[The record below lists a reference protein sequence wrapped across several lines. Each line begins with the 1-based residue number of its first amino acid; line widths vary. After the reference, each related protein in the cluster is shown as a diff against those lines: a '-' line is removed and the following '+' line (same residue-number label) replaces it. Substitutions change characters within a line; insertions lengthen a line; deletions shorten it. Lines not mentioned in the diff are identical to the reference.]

1 MADEFF
7 DDDLGDDDLLLA
19 ADEAVVSRGSEPS
32 SSTSVNRLHQQ
43 PASTFRSA
51 AAIAPGPA
59 SRPAGAPPNLA
70 PRTLQRQ
77 ISIPRQQGT
86 VQLRQGQ
93 PLRQATLFGDTVDD
107 VEESQ
112 SYAVPAGAYRNDVN
126 REAPTHHELN
136 DEALR
141 TWVYPMNLGAIRDY
155 QYSIVKNSL
164 FNNTLVALPTGL
176 GKTFIAA
183 TVMLN
188 FYRWT
193 KKAQI
198 VFVAP
203 TKPLVSQQVDACF
216 NLVGIPRSETTL
228 LTGEISPGLRVE
240 EWQSKRVF
248 FMTPQT
254 LQNDLSAGYADPKNI
269 VLLVVDEAHRAVGE
283 YAYAKVVK
291 FIRRFSKSIR
301 VLALT
306 ATPGSKIET
315 VQEVIDNLGISHVE
329 IRTEES
335 LDIRQYVHR
344 RDIEEEVL
352 DPSDEI
358 IRVRE
363 LFSLALKP
371 LVDKMSQQNIYW
383 GRDPM
388 SLTTFGL
395 LKTQKEW
402 FAGPGRRANQGLQ
415 SMMRAVFGVL
425 TSLAHS
431 IKLLNFHGIKPFYE
445 NMSTFRSEVEAK
457 AKGGSKYRTALVKDK
472 SFVEMMDTI
481 ERWFGRPDFVGHPK
495 LTVLTD
501 RILNHF
507 MDQSTQA
514 SSSKVIVF
522 SEYRDSADE
531 IVRIL
536 NFHRPMIRAN
546 IFVGQADSKR
556 SEGMKQAQQIQTIED
571 FKAGKFNVL
580 VATSIGEEG
589 LDIGQVDLIICYDA
603 SASPI
608 RMLQRMGRTG
618 RKRAGR
624 IILLLMR
631 GKEEDNYAKSRDS
644 YSAMQKLICEG
655 SRFNFRF
662 DLSTRIVPRGI
673 IPAVDKR
680 TIEIPVENTQVQGL
694 PEPKKSRAPKKKKPP
709 KKFHMPDGVITG
721 FMKASDIGK
730 PLPKKQKTPEPL
742 ETDFIADIPPLKK
755 VALTKIQQSEFR
767 RVYQLVH
774 GQQDE
779 NVFVDIGKHPELQRT
794 LRPTAK
800 LRHGQYTERVVKLLS
815 RIATEGQEEY
825 PPLDPP
831 GYKHLPMP
839 ELIGSSDELDAAEE
853 ILDISEDEGVDVE
866 AHPARKR
873 PRLSDFVSSDE
884 GEPPTPDELGR
895 LKRKKQQT
903 TKQRQARNLDNDG
916 DTCDSEEEIRGDD
929 GDDGADLLDFIVS
942 DSDLEMETPPTRK
955 KKTKTVIS
963 RTRVKGDL
971 DDLDLLGSD
980 DMPSLSQ
987 LVNDKPAP
995 KSNPVNRNGPT
1006 TTKDGAAGAQKPK
1019 GKNKVWLV
1027 DSDEENDPEEGVMAG
1042 GLAKSD
1048 EDVPGLTQTQ
1058 RGRGRRMVADSESE

>member
-7 DDDLGDDDLLLA
+7 DDDLDDDDLLLA
-19 ADEAVVSRGSEPS
+19 VDEVLVSRSSAPS
-32 SSTSVNRLHQQ
+32 SSTSGAVVP
-43 PASTFRSA
+43 PAYQNNSGFQSVATIPPGATGARP
-51 AAIAPGPA
+51 PGP
-59 SRPAGAPPNLA
+59 PPNQP

-77 ISIPRQQGT
+77 ISIPRQQT
-86 VQLRQGQ
+86 ASQSRQGQ
-93 PLRQATLFGDTVDD
+93 LLRQATLFGDTV
-107 VEESQ
+107 Q
-112 SYAVPAGAYRNDVN
+112 
-126 REAPTHHELN
+126 EAPTHHELD
-136 DEALR
+136 DEALK

-183 TVMLN
+183 TAMLN

-203 TKPLVSQQVDACF
+203 TKPLVSQ
-216 NLVGIPRSETTL
+216 
-228 LTGEISPGLRVE
+228 
-240 EWQSKRVF
+240 
-248 FMTPQT
+248 QT

-283 YAYAKVVK
+283 YAYAKVIK
-291 FIRRFSKSIR
+291 FIRRFSNSVR

-358 IRVRE
+358 NQVKE
-363 LFSLALKP
+363 LFSLTLKP
-371 LVDKMSQQNIYW
+371 LVERLSQQNIYW

-388 SLTTFGL
+388 ALSTFGL
-395 LKTQKEW
+395 LKTQKDW

-415 SMMRAVFGVL
+415 SMMRAIFGVL

-431 IKLLNFHGIKPFYE
+431 IKLLNFHGIKPFYD
-445 NMSTFRSEVEAK
+445 NMATFRSEVEAK
-457 AKGGSKYRTALVKDK
+457 GKGGSKYRNGIVKDK
-472 SFVEMMDTI
+472 NFVEMMDKI
-481 ERWFGRPDFVGHPK
+481 ESWLCMPDFVGHPK
-495 LTVLTD
+495 LSILTD

-514 SSSKVIVF
+514 ATSKVIVF

-571 FKAGKFNVL
+571 FRAGKFNVL

-589 LDIGQVDLIICYDA
+589 LDIGQVDLIVCYDA

-631 GKEEDNYAKSRDS
+631 GKEEDNYAKSKDS

-655 SRFNFRF
+655 AALTS
-662 DLSTRIVPRGI
+662 
-673 IPAVDKR
+673 R

-694 PEPKKSRAPKKKKPP
+694 PEPKKTRAPKKKKPP

-721 FMKASDIGK
+721 F
-730 PLPKKQKTPEPL
+730 TPEPL
-742 ETDFIADIPPLKK
+742 ETDFVVDVPPLDK
-755 VALTKIQQSEFR
+755 VALTKAQQSQFR

-774 GQQDE
+774 GHQEE
-779 NVFVDIGKHPELQRT
+779 NVFVDMSRHPELQRT
-794 LRPTAK
+794 LRPTVGV
-800 LRHGQYTERVVKLLS
+800 RHGHYTKRVVNLLG
-815 RIATEGQEEY
+815 RISKETQSEY

-831 GYKHLPMP
+831 RYRHLPMP
-839 ELIGSSDELDAAEE
+839 RLVDSS
-853 ILDISEDEGVDVE
+853 GRW
-866 AHPARKR
+866 PNRTPRKR
-873 PRLSDFVSSDE
+873 DPALALCVLGHR
-884 GEPPTPDELGR
+884 GAPTPDEPGR
-895 LKRKKQQT
+895 LKRKKQKPAQAY
-903 TKQRQARNLDNDG
+903 ARNLDAEG

-929 GDDGADLLDFIVS
+929 GDDGADLLGFIVS
-942 DSDLEMETPPTRK
+942 DSDLELEISPARNKPVKSMKMKKPLKGPKEERK
-955 KKTKTVIS
+955 KATAKPKPKPKTSNTHARATSI
-963 RTRVKGDL
+963 L
-971 DDLDLLGSD
+971 DDDDLFGSD
-980 DMPSLSQ
+980 DMPSLASLSTIARSPPPQ
-987 LVNDKPAP
+987 P
-995 KSNPVNRNGPT
+995 SSRI
-1006 TTKDGAAGAQKPK
+1006 AQ
-1019 GKNKVWLV
+1019 
-1027 DSDEENDPEEGVMAG
+1027 
-1042 GLAKSD
+1042 
-1048 EDVPGLTQTQ
+1048 
-1058 RGRGRRMVADSESE
+1058 RRR